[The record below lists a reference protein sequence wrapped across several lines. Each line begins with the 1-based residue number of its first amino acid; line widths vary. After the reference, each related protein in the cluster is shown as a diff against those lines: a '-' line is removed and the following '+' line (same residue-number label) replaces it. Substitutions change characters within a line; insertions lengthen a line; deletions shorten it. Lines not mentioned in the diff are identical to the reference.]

1 MSIAALDW
9 VFKQD
14 IHPSW
19 LKFTLV
25 ALADCAGDEGEC
37 WPSIAHICATTS
49 LDRKTVIKAL
59 DQLTV
64 LGYLAETGE
73 KRGRTKQVK
82 VYILKDTVG
91 GTIRR
96 VPPVPSKSTVCPSK
110 ESRARYTEPSRTVI
124 EPSERKLTSR
134 KKWEERLAGYR
145 PMDGRRK
152 WHAFWGPRPD
162 SLGDGHIIPKDLL
175 TEWRASEAGAM

>member
-1 MSIAALDW
+1 MSISALDW

-37 WPSIAHICATTS
+37 WPSIAHVCATTS

-59 DQLTV
+59 DQLTAR
-64 LGYLAETGE
+64 GYLAETGE

-82 VYILKDTVG
+82 VYILKDTAG
-91 GTIRR
+91 GTLRR
-96 VPPVPSKSTVCPSK
+96 VPSVPSNSAVQARK
-110 ESRARYTEPSRTVI
+110 ESRVRYTEPSRTVI
-124 EPSERKLTSR
+124 EPSDKKLASR
-134 KKWEERLAGYR
+134 KDWEVRLAGYR
-145 PMDGRRK
+145 PLQGKRVWK
-152 WHAFWGPRPD
+152 PSWGPRPD
-162 SLGDGHIIPKDLL
+162 SVGGGHIAPSDLL
-175 TEWRASEAGAM
+175 DDWRGAQ